1 MRVGAYILCGPFGWL
16 VKYRF
21 HGRRLVG
28 SGGRSRGEG
37 YRDHGGMRWG
47 KNQSRT
53 MPITIHPAK
62 APAVTCAILRRTGCA
77 SIHATP
83 STNLSP
89 AYRRN
94 SKFAPRRFIQEATA
108 TTTARKAMSSVM
120 SSTMGIIFRNPALL
134 KSGPA
139 IADGAALFGHG
150 SEGFHGPR
158 STILFLFFVAPCF
171 DRGGAPGPLL
181 GMKSKFVVISVSIYF
196 TG

>member
-62 APAVTCAILRRTGCA
+62 APGRDLR
-77 SIHATP
+77 H
-83 STNLSP
+83 STTNRMRIDP
-89 AYRRN
+89 RN
-94 SKFAPRRFIQEATA
+94 SLHESVPSVPQEFEVRAT
-108 TTTARKAMSSVM
+108 K
-120 SSTMGIIFRNPALL
+120 IY
-134 KSGPA
+134 
-139 IADGAALFGHG
+139 
-150 SEGFHGPR
+150 PR
-158 STILFLFFVAPCF
+158 SYCHNHSKKSDVVSYVIDDGHHFPQP
-171 DRGGAPGPLL
+171 GAVEKRPRHR
-181 GMKSKFVVISVSIYF
+181 
-196 TG
+196 

>member
-94 SKFAPRRFIQEATA
+94 SKFAPRRFIKDATA

-120 SSTMGIIFRNPALL
+120 SSTMGIISWHHKTR
-134 KSGPA
+134 
-139 IADGAALFGHG
+139 
-150 SEGFHGPR
+150 
-158 STILFLFFVAPCF
+158 LFLQLAWQPGAVEAAPPSLTEPPYSAMAVRASMAPVRRFCSSFSLPHALTVAGLRVPCW
-171 DRGGAPGPLL
+171 G
-181 GMKSKFVVISVSIYF
+181 
-196 TG
+196 